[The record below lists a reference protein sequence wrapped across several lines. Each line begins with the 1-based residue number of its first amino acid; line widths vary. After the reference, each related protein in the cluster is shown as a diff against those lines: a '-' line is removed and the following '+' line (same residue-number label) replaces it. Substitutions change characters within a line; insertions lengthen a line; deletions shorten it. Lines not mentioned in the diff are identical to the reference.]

1 MGLDMNHYEPL
12 ERYADNQNIPWKK
25 NASLKELCTFKI
37 GGDADR
43 IFYPASEAEIA
54 GLLSAA
60 SQVGIPLMVL
70 GKGSNLLFS
79 DTGYSGAILLMGSVF
94 AKIRMLDD
102 VTLECESGAPLSA
115 LCRFAQERGL
125 SGLEFAY
132 GIPGSVGGAVYMN
145 AGAYGGEMKDVLFR
159 VHHLDRE
166 GNSGSLSASN
176 LNLSYRHSA
185 YTENGYVITKAVVR
199 LAPGDPQAVRARME
213 EYMQRRRDKQPLD
226 SPSAGSVF
234 RRPTGAYASALIDE
248 CGLKGRQVGGAMV
261 STKHAGFIINSGG
274 ATCRDVLALIE
285 IIQDEVNRQTGYK
298 LECEIKIAE

>member
-1 MGLDMNHYEPL
+1 MNHYELL
-12 ERYADNQNIPWKK
+12 EQYATNQNIPWRE
-25 NASLKELCTFKI
+25 NDSLKELCTFKI
-37 GGDADR
+37 GGGADR
-43 IFYPASEAEIA
+43 IFYPATETEIA
-54 GLLSAA
+54 GLLTAA
-60 SQVGIPLMVL
+60 SRAGVPLMVL

-79 DTGYSGAILLMGSVF
+79 DRGYSGALLVLGSGF
-94 AKIRMLDD
+94 AEIKVLDD
-102 VTLECESGAPLSA
+102 VTLECESGAPLST

-145 AGAYGGEMKDVLFR
+145 AGAYGGEMKDVLTQ

-166 GNSGSLSASN
+166 GNPGSLSASN

-199 LAPGDPQAVRARME
+199 LTPGDPLTIRARME

-226 SPSAGSVF
+226 FPSAGSVF
-234 RRPTGAYASALIDE
+234 RRPPGAYASALIDE

-261 STKHAGFIINSGG
+261 SPKHAGFIVNAGG
-274 ATCRDVLALIE
+274 ATCADVLELIR
-285 IIQDEVNRQTGYK
+285 IIQDEVSRQTGYR